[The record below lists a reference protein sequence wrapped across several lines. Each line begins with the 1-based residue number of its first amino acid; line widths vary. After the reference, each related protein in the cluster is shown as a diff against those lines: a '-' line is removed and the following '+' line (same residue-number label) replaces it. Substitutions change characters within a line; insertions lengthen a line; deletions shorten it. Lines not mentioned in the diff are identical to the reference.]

1 MSHLTFKGLLSNA
14 SKKNSFHNFQL
25 ACALL
30 NLGLHEVDSGGFSF
44 VHFRLWNYLLTYYLL
59 YSSKFLKIGVKR
71 FQVFYIKY
79 IIYLKVFSTGKSL
92 RINYYTAEK
101 AKSVDCIK
109 SVSCLFDKVAQVRS
123 RSSVVLKRMFSQ
135 IFRNLQ
141 KSPFVRAL
149 SPTTK
154 DCDLQLYLKEILNR
168 CFPVSFAAFLS
179 TALSQDTYFRIWVF
193 FQEHSRFTDIRRL
206 FL

>member
-1 MSHLTFKGLLSNA
+1 M
-14 SKKNSFHNFQL
+14 
-25 ACALL
+25 

-44 VHFRLWNYLLTYYLL
+44 IHFRLWNYLLTYYLL
-59 YSSKFLKIGVKR
+59 YSSKFLKISVKS

-79 IIYLKVFSTGKSL
+79 IIYLRVFSTGKSL

-109 SVSCLFDKVAQVRS
+109 SVSCLFDKFAQVRS

>member
-59 YSSKFLKIGVKR
+59 YSSKFLKISVKS

-79 IIYLKVFSTGKSL
+79 IIYLRVFSTGKSL

-109 SVSCLFDKVAQVRS
+109 SVSCLFDKFAQVRS

-154 DCDLQLYLKEILNR
+154 DCDLQPYLKEILIQVFS
-168 CFPVSFAAFLS
+168 CQFCSIFKYSSFPGHIFSYLGFLS
-179 TALSQDTYFRIWVF
+179 GT
-193 FQEHSRFTDIRRL
+193 FTIHGH
-206 FL
+206 